1 MSYISPCSCD
11 KGCLSDVDLLGRMCN
26 QAELGAAARSGSSWL
41 PALRGHTQ
49 PSATAQS
56 APSALSA
63 VGASTAPL
71 IVLPLM
77 LLPRLPPQGIVTQV
91 SDVRPLLTVATY
103 LDDLTGY
110 EIYQEASWNCRG

>member
-1 MSYISPCSCD
+1 
-11 KGCLSDVDLLGRMCN
+11 MCN
-26 QAELGAAARSGSSWL
+26 QAELGAAACSGGSWL

-49 PSATAQS
+49 PSATAKS

-63 VGASTAPL
+63 VGASTASL
-71 IVLPLM
+71 MVLPL
-77 LLPRLPPQGIVTQV
+77 LLPLLPPQGIVTQV

-110 EIYQEASWNCRG
+110 EIYQEVSWNCRG